1 MTIPEIK
8 RLLAALLTR
17 IWQPGHAEH
26 RGGPDCGAAI
36 RPAQPGTTSA
46 HGSPGMLSRLP

>member
-26 RGGPDCGAAI
+26 RADCGAAI